1 MVNGKQIKRITKLSD
16 ATLPCASRPS
26 STASATTPPPW
37 SRPGIAYAAEQII
50 DLIANGVD
58 AIHLYSMNRP
68 DIAER
73 IYACL
78 SNILKR
84 EK

>member
-1 MVNGKQIKRITKLSD
+1 MRFKAIIDRFGDDPAAMEQ
-16 ATLPCASRPS
+16 A
-26 STASATTPPPW
+26 
-37 SRPGIAYAAEQII
+37 GIAYAAEQII